1 MIGMT
6 RRQNQLDTKSSEGEP
21 AANEGLNSTATR
33 WRRRG
38 TRPAH
43 HLVKVAAPILAVGL
57 GIGTAASAS
66 AAPPGGGGTGHGN
79 ERARLTKVLTTDLKQ
94 YLAARRKTDH
104 ISAVSLRVDL
114 PGGKPGIDT
123 VAGTATYGGDV
134 PVPPNAVWQIGSNT
148 KAFTSVMLL
157 QLEAEGKLSVH
168 DTLGKWLPQYPAWR
182 HITIKRLLDMTSGI
196 LDYTEQPDFLRDVAS
211 APARTFSEA
220 QLAGYVA
227 HLPVGKASYR
237 YSNTDYILAQMIIE
251 RVTHDTY
258 AHQLARRITIP
269 LGLPSTC
276 FAPYSCPPGTASR
289 MPTPYNAS
297 GSGLPFLVNQP
308 VPKLALTFGQGAG
321 GIVASLRD
329 LTTWD
334 RALYTGKLLPP
345 RQQHELESLVN
356 VFTSKP
362 VRATRSTDPV
372 GYGLGVIQATYSPI
386 GLFWTYEGGTAG
398 MRVWHV
404 YDPRTAVVIALAL
417 NSSAASPDP
426 AGNGPDQDTVDQL
439 GFTVYRAL
447 ERYGAI
453 KPPGKQAAHR

>member
-1 MIGMT
+1 M
-6 RRQNQLDTKSSEGEP
+6 
-21 AANEGLNSTATR
+21 ATR
-33 WRRRG
+33 LRRRG
-38 TRPAH
+38 TRPTH
-43 HLVKVAAPILAVGL
+43 HMHRLIKVAAPILAVGL
-57 GIGTAASAS
+57 GIGTATSAS
-66 AAPPGGGGTGHGN
+66 AVPPDGGGTGHDT

-94 YLAARRKTDH
+94 YLAARRKIDH
-104 ISAVSLRVDL
+104 ISAVSLRVDF
-114 PGGKPGIDT
+114 PGGKPDIDT
-123 VAGTATYGGDV
+123 VAGTAKYGRDV
-134 PVPPNAVWQIGSNT
+134 PVPPNAIWQIGSNT

-157 QLEAEGKLSVH
+157 QLEAAGKLSIH

-196 LDYTEQPDFLRDVAS
+196 PDYTEQPDFLGAVAS

-220 QLAGYVA
+220 QLVGYVA
-227 HLPVGKASYR
+227 HLPVGKAIYH

-258 AHQLARRITIP
+258 AHQLARRITVP
-269 LGLPSTC
+269 LGLHSTC

-362 VRATRSTDPV
+362 VQVTSSTDPV
-372 GYGLGVIQATYSPI
+372 AYGLGVIQATFSPI

-404 YDPRTAVVIALAL
+404 YDPRTGVVIALAL
-417 NSSAASPDP
+417 NSSAGSPDP
-426 AGNGPDQDTVDQL
+426 ADNGPDQDTVDQL
-439 GFTVYRAL
+439 GFSAYRAL

-453 KPPGKQAAHR
+453 KPLERQPPEPRVS

>member
-1 MIGMT
+1 MAKT
-6 RRQNQLDTKSSEGEP
+6 SHRVHR
-21 AANEGLNSTATR
+21 
-33 WRRRG
+33 
-38 TRPAH
+38 
-43 HLVKVAAPILAVGL
+43 LVKVAAPILALGL
-57 GIGTAASAS
+57 GIGTATGAS
-66 AAPPGGGGTGHGN
+66 AAPPGGGQGS
-79 ERARLTKVLTTDLKQ
+79 ERARLTKVLATDLKQ
-94 YLAARRKTDH
+94 YLAARRKPDH
-104 ISAVSLRVDL
+104 ISAVSLRVSF

-123 VAGTATYGGDV
+123 AAGTARYGADV
-134 PVPPNAVWQIGSNT
+134 PVRPDATWQIGSNT

-157 QLEAEGKLSVH
+157 QLEAAGKLSIH

-182 HITIKRLLDMTSGI
+182 RITIKRLLDMTSGI
-196 LDYTEQPDFLRDVAS
+196 PDYTEQPDFLRALAS
-211 APARTFSEA
+211 APARTFSA
-220 QLAGYVA
+220 ARLVGYVA
-227 HLPVGKASYR
+227 HLPVGKAAYH

-251 RVTHDTY
+251 RATRDTY
-258 AHQLARRITIP
+258 AHQLARRITGP
-269 LGLPSTC
+269 LGLHSTC
-276 FAPYSCPPGTASR
+276 FAPYSCAPGTASR
-289 MPTPYNAS
+289 MPAPYNAS

-334 RALYTGKLLPP
+334 RALYTGKMLPP

-362 VRATRSTDPV
+362 VQVTSSTDPV
-372 GYGLGVIQATYSPI
+372 AYGLGVIQATFGPI

-404 YDPRTAVVIALAL
+404 YDPRTGVVIALAL

-426 AGNGPDQDTVDQL
+426 AGNGPDQDTVDRL
-439 GFTVYRAL
+439 GFSVYRAL

-453 KPPGKQAAHR
+453 KPPVRQAGSLAALTR